1 MPHHHHLK
9 RAFYEW
15 GAMAAASAAAGCVL
29 LWILIATG
37 GIKLAGKD
45 ADSPML
51 VGEWTIS
58 AENGAL
64 TLSKQLESLEQ
75 VDQWRRRKAL
85 VGAVDR
91 RWHAPGLVFQ
101 YLALPGAAPQWLLR
115 CSMAIPIVAFA
126 IMAATF
132 AFKYRRIQKQLFGPA
147 SSVVVE
153 SKWAAQKTS
162 ELE

>member
-1 MPHHHHLK
+1 MLLRQNLA
-9 RAFYEW
+9 RACYEW
-15 GAMAAASAAAGCVL
+15 SALAAASAAAGCVL

-51 VGEWTIS
+51 VGQWTIS
-58 AENGAL
+58 AEAGAI

-75 VDQWRRRKAL
+75 VDRWRRRKAL

-91 RWHAPGLVFQ
+91 RWHAPGLIFQ

-115 CSMAIPIVAFA
+115 CSMAIPIIAFA
-126 IMAATF
+126 IMAAFF
-132 AFKYRRIQKQLFGPA
+132 AFKYRRIQKQLIGPA
-147 SSVVVE
+147 SPVAVE
-153 SKWAAQKTS
+153 PKRSAQKIS
-162 ELE
+162 KLD